1 MARDR
6 YAFPAMTPRGHRAAA
21 STHHTAPAARAAGG
35 PTPSPDRMNQNHPW
49 TRSTW
54 LAVLAAACLAP
65 SAGAQSPAPS
75 ASAEADGE
83 KTVKLEKFV
92 VTGSSIKRPA
102 DEGALPVAVFT
113 KLDLEQ
119 EGIASAEQLIMNLNI
134 NGNGLDNLASNADVV
149 AGAQRGNNGATS
161 ANLRGQGSNATLILL
176 NGRRVASHGLNG
188 GVVDLNSIPFAAIE
202 RVEVLKD
209 GASAI
214 YGTDAIGGVINFITK
229 PDFQGLVANA
239 SSDVTE
245 EGGGNIFRYS
255 LVGGWGDLD
264 KDGWNV
270 MASLAVA
277 DHKRLDGDQR
287 DFVNTFQ
294 PDRGISPDTRGT
306 PIATLFALNGQNTV
320 LSSGPATVAGR
331 GTGPIDPADPTGT
344 LRVNGINIVDLPNY
358 PGGYTGLDG
367 MGPYDER
374 LWAAASSKYGS
385 AWDTG
390 RAAVLQQPV
399 KNTNFVG
406 RGSYKFGRHL
416 ATVEAVI
423 GRSDST
429 KSFSPNQ
436 WSTAASL
443 ASGAQPTTTTAN
455 GTVVPNPLFNMLYP
469 STGADYNRVFNSLVA
484 FFPALEANRG
494 LPMAFRWRSLPGGNR
509 ELRTISDT
517 RRFLVALEG
526 PLPLPFDFFADWEY
540 RAGLSESES
549 KSKSRLQN
557 GYYYTVP
564 FVNLIATGVLS
575 PFSYT
580 QTQAAMD
587 GLKAASATGVELYGG
602 TFTNTTFDFTASGPV
617 VQLPGGMV
625 YGAVGADIRKE
636 EYFFAGDRRTNVSTA
651 DSLIFNVPFD
661 NALATAG
668 TLSRDIKAVFAELQI
683 PIIKNLELNAA
694 ARRDEYTGFGA
705 TTNPKLT
712 LRFAPTERI
721 LVRSSYSTGFRV
733 PTFKQQF
740 DPVTESIYAGAD
752 LRDPV
757 TNLPIPPN
765 TMNIRG
771 GGKSTLN
778 PEEAEMFSAGIV
790 FSPIKN
796 ITLSADWWSVQ
807 RDGTILILGPS
818 VILQNYQLFPEAIIR
833 NQANQIIAIDN
844 RWLNA
849 GETSTKGVEYSVRG
863 DFDLFGGRLT
873 AETNVSQLLEK
884 KSRLLATAPWGASE
898 IGRFTRASDIGL
910 KWKYT
915 ASASY
920 RKGKW
925 TGRVSQLYRAGY
937 MDYVAPGVANGT
949 VVPPRWNPKVDEYIT
964 YNASLT
970 YRWNKDVTIVA
981 GIKNLFN
988 EDPPFSVAYDTNT
1001 GAGSSWE
1008 PRIADPRGRAFT
1020 LSVEYKFF

>member
-1 MARDR
+1 MHLFFTMQTRITSSLARGLL
-6 YAFPAMTPRGHRAAA
+6 AFAL
-21 STHHTAPAARAAGG
+21 AG
-35 PTPSPDRMNQNHPW
+35 
-49 TRSTW
+49 
-54 LAVLAAACLAP
+54 
-65 SAGAQSPAPS
+65 S
-75 ASAEADGE
+75 ASAAFAQAVATTPTPAADAKSSE
-83 KTVKLEKFV
+83 TVKLDKFV

-134 NGNGLDNLASNADVV
+134 NGNGLDNLASNSDVV
-149 AGAQRGNNGATS
+149 AGAQRGNNGASS

-229 PDFQGLVANA
+229 TDFQGVVANA
-239 SSDVTE
+239 SADVTE
-245 EGGGNIFRYS
+245 DGGGNLFRYS
-255 LVGGWGDLD
+255 LVGGWGSLD
-264 KDGWNV
+264 KDGWNI

-277 DHKRLDGDQR
+277 DHQRLDGDQR

-294 PDRGISPDTRGT
+294 PNRGLSPDTRGT
-306 PIATLFALNGQNTV
+306 PLATLFAINGQRTV
-320 LSSGPATVAGR
+320 LSSGAATVAGA
-331 GTGPIDPADPTGT
+331 GTGPIDPADATAT
-344 LRVNGINIVDLPNY
+344 LRVNGINVVDLPTFT
-358 PGGYTGLDG
+358 GGYTGLDG

-374 LWAAASSKYGS
+374 LWATAASKYGS

-406 RGSYKFGRHL
+406 RGSYKLGRHL
-416 ATVEAVI
+416 ATIEAVI

-436 WSTAASL
+436 WSTAAST
-443 ASGAQPTTTTAN
+443 AAGAQPTTTTAN
-455 GTVVPNPLFNMLYP
+455 GTVVPNPLFNLVYP
-469 STGADYNRVFNSLVA
+469 SKGADYNRIFNSLVA
-484 FFPALEANRG
+484 YFPALEANRG

-517 RRFLVALEG
+517 RRFLGSLEG
-526 PLPLPFDFFADWEY
+526 PLPLPFDFFSDWEY
-540 RAGLSESES
+540 RAGLSQSSS
-549 KSKSRLQN
+549 KSKSRLN
-557 GYYYTVP
+557 DGYYYTVP
-564 FVNLIATGVLS
+564 FVKLVSDGILS

-580 QTQAAMD
+580 QSQAAVD
-587 GLKAASATGVELYGG
+587 GLKAASASGVELYGG
-602 TFTNTTFDFTASGPV
+602 EFTNTTFDLTTSGPLF
-617 VQLPGGMV
+617 QLPAGTV
-625 YGAVGADIRKE
+625 NAAVGADFRRE
-636 EYFFAGDRRTNVSTA
+636 EYFFAGDGRSNVGTA

-668 TLSRDIKAVFAELQI
+668 TLSRDIKAVFTEVQI
-683 PIIKNLELNAA
+683 PIVKTVELNVA
-694 ARRDEYTGFGA
+694 ARRDQYTGFGA
-705 TTNPKLT
+705 STNPKVT
-712 LRFAPTERI
+712 LRFAPTEQ
-721 LVRSSYSTGFRV
+721 LLFRSSYSTGFRV

-752 LRDPV
+752 LRDPA
-757 TNLPIPPN
+757 TGIAIPPN
-765 TMNIRG
+765 SMNIRS
-771 GGKSTLN
+771 GGKTSLN
-778 PEEAEMFSAGIV
+778 PEEAEMLSAGV
-790 FSPIKN
+790 VYSPIKN
-796 ITLSADWWSVQ
+796 ITLTADWWSVQ
-807 RDGTILILGPS
+807 RDGTILILGPT
-818 VILQNYQLFPEAIIR
+818 VILQNYQLFPDAIVR
-833 NQANQIIAIDN
+833 NAGNQIIAIDN

-849 GETSTKGVEYSVRG
+849 GETQTKGMEYGARG
-863 DFDLFGGRLT
+863 DFDVLGGRLT
-873 AETNVSQLLEK
+873 AETNISQLLEK
-884 KSRLLATAPWGASE
+884 KSRLLASAPWSRSE

-915 ASASY
+915 ASTSF

-937 MDYVAPGVANGT
+937 MDFVLPGVANGT
-949 VVPPRWNPKVDEYIT
+949 VVPPNWNPKVDEYIT

-970 YRWNKDVTIVA
+970 YRWRRDVTIVA

-988 EDPPFSVAYDTNT
+988 QDPPFSVAYDTNT

-1020 LSVEYKFF
+1020 LSVEYKFR